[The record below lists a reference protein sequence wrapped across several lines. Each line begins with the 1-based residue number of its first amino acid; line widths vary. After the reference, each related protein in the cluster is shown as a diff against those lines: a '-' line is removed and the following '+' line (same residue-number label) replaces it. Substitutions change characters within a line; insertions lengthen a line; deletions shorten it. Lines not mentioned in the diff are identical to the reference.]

1 MGNVWQNCFNLIF
14 QDDTTIEFKLNVQP
28 VVDLKTHRDLQNFI
42 KIFLAWY
49 GPKV

>member
-14 QDDTTIEFKLNVQP
+14 QDDSTIEIKLIVQQNCR
-28 VVDLKTHRDLQNFI
+28 DHRDLQNCL
-42 KIFLAWY
+42 KIFLTWY